1 MNIDL
6 HILCYNEADIIRL
19 VLRHYKKFCRNL
31 YVYDNYST
39 DGSREIAESEGA
51 IVSLFG
57 DKWFDDENN
66 RQQKNKCWIGSD
78 ADFVICCDMDEVLYA
93 DYADT
98 ERQGPEFTLTDLETR
113 LEIGLNES
121 GYTIWKT
128 KGMQVMSD
136 NMPKHDLLEVT
147 TGFPFSNYSK
157 NIIFNPKEITA
168 INYNHGSHRCEPE
181 GNVVW
186 SEESLYVLHYKHIGG
201 VQRTIDRYR
210 EYQPRMSK
218 NNRKNGWG
226 VHYNRTEQS
235 IREEWNERMAKSKN
249 LI

>member
-6 HILCYNEADIIRL
+6 HILCFNEAGIIRL

-39 DGSREIAESEGA
+39 DNSREIAEEEGA

-78 ADFVICCDMDEVLYA
+78 ADFVICCDMDEVLYSP
-93 DYADT
+93 YIV
-98 ERQGPEFTLTDLETR
+98 TDLLKAGR
-113 LEIGLNES
+113 LDKATIIKTIGWQ
-121 GYTIWKT
+121 I
-128 KGMQVMSD
+128 MSD
-136 NMPKHDLLEVT
+136 EMPKHDLTEIT
-147 TGFPFSNYSK
+147 NGYRFDNYSK
-157 NIIFNPKEITA
+157 NICFNPKAIKE
-168 INYNHGSHRCEPE
+168 INYNPGAHRIDPV
-181 GNVVW
+181 GDVVY
-186 SEESLYVLHYKHIGG
+186 STEELYVLHYKHIGG
-201 VQRTIDRYR
+201 VQRTIDRYK

-218 NNRKNGWG
+218 NNRRNGWG
-226 VHYNRTEQS
+226 VHYNRSEQS
-235 IREEWNERMAKSKN
+235 IREEWNERMAKSKP